1 MDEKMMLKMGERI
14 RVQRLIHRMT
24 RPELAKLCGVSDS
37 SIAMYEQGKREPGIE
52 VLKILSKR
60 FEVTIDYL
68 VANTPAGQPEQFLAM
83 IDLSDEDILSKFK
96 LMLDGR
102 ELTKN
107 EAAWFISMVRSHR
120 HLMDS
125 PES

>member
-1 MDEKMMLKMGERI
+1 MDLRIGERI
-14 RVQRLIHRMT
+14 RIQRLIHKMSRA
-24 RPELAKLCGVSDS
+24 ELAKVCGVSES
-37 SIAMYEQGKREPGIE
+37 SIAMYEQGKREPNVEI
-52 VLKILSKR
+52 LKILSSR
-60 FEVTIDYL
+60 FNVTIDYL

-83 IDLSDEDILSKFK
+83 IDLSDEHILSNFK

-120 HLMDS
+120 NLMDS
-125 PES
+125 PEL